1 VFEIERVANQD
12 SRIFLARAF
21 EYGVQNDVISSDRL
35 DVLHEQIVAI
45 SNKLITV
52 RVRDSSSKYEIQNWV
67 TNAFGLISLGLE
79 YATSNGD
86 LAKAAKLLNQ
96 NKLIKFFQIGNTLA
110 KRLTEHA
117 RQVKE
122 DGVLVS
128 PVTDQQIEVT
138 REEVKIYNT
147 YEGLF
152 LEEVMRLQL
161 NIDHADV
168 VLESHEKL
176 RPVIAME
183 DLNLAKLMLN
193 NLELRSKY
201 YRILPKDKIFDADF
215 TALEA
220 IDSSEMIT
228 QALMINLALY
238 RQLEFH
244 VNQEDIDNFHDIF
257 YDDESNTI
265 KKETV
270 HLLIGWIGHFLDEA
284 GQSEEVKRYTV
295 QYWRYCLEQL
305 KEILKSVDTN
315 VQS

>member
-1 VFEIERVANQD
+1 MFEIERLANQD
-12 SRIFLARAF
+12 SRMFLARVF

-110 KRLTEHA
+110 KRLTEYA

-122 DGVLVS
+122 NGVLVS
-128 PVTDQQIEVT
+128 PVTKQIEVT

-147 YEGLF
+147 YEEQF
-152 LEEVMRLQL
+152 LETVMQLQL

-168 VLESHEKL
+168 VLDSHEKL
-176 RPVIAME
+176 RPIIAME

-215 TALEA
+215 TALET

-284 GQSEEVKRYTV
+284 DQAEEVKRYTV
-295 QYWRYCLEQL
+295 QYWHYCLDKL
-305 KEILKSVDTN
+305 KGILKNTN
-315 VQS
+315 VRS

>member
-1 VFEIERVANQD
+1 MFEIERLANQD
-12 SRIFLARAF
+12 SRMFLAQAF

-52 RVRDSSSKYEIQNWV
+52 RVRDSSSKYEIQNWI

-110 KRLTEHA
+110 KRLTEYA

-122 DGVLVS
+122 NGVLVS
-128 PVTDQQIEVT
+128 PVTKQIEVT

-147 YEGLF
+147 YEEQF
-152 LEEVMRLQL
+152 LETVMQLQL

-168 VLESHEKL
+168 VLDSLEKL
-176 RPVIAME
+176 RPIIAME

-215 TALEA
+215 TALET

-257 YDDESNTI
+257 YDDKSNTI

-284 GQSEEVKRYTV
+284 GQAEEVKRYTV
-295 QYWRYCLEQL
+295 QYWRYCLDKL
-305 KEILKSVDTN
+305 KGILKSLNTN
-315 VQS
+315 VRS